1 MNAPNSCDG
10 LSPPSAPP
18 GGDWQMS
25 AGCELLS
32 GLVSI
37 KLPARLRSDDC
48 LELGDE
54 VVTNDGHVENVGRL
68 GQVRGWIV
76 HPSSF
81 GDGLMLLESKWSSRG
96 PIRQP
101 GGTSSSAAG
110 GPVVP
115 QRDSDKPAAA

>member
-54 VVTNDGHVENVGRL
+54 VVTHDGHVENVGRP

-76 HPSSF
+76 HPSS
-81 GDGLMLLESKWSSRG
+81 LILWRWSDVAGIELVFKRSR
-96 PIRQP
+96 
-101 GGTSSSAAG
+101 S
-110 GPVVP
+110 
-115 QRDSDKPAAA
+115 PARGCQF

>member
-1 MNAPNSCDG
+1 
-10 LSPPSAPP
+10 
-18 GGDWQMS
+18 MS

-37 KLPARLRSDDC
+37 KLPARLPSDDC
-48 LELGDE
+48 LELKDE
-54 VVTNDGHVENVGRL
+54 VVTHDGHVENVGRL

-81 GDGLMLLESKWSSRG
+81 GDGLMLLEAKWSSRG
-96 PIRQP
+96 PIGQP
-101 GGTSSSAAG
+101 AGASFSAAG